1 MNQWREEMKARTH
14 KFAVDVIH
22 FVETIPDR
30 LESRRLKDQLVG
42 AACGLD
48 GNWRATCRARTHK
61 EFAATLGKVLEEAD
75 EVEEWLDVAHD
86 AGISAGPEL
95 RRLRIESK
103 ELRSIFSK
111 SCRTANGNERRAQQ
125 RKRGK

>member
-1 MNQWREEMKARTH
+1 MPASFDVMNQWREEMKARTH

-75 EVEEWLDVAHD
+75 EVEEGLPAAPTGGSNAVPRPR
-86 AGISAGPEL
+86 GL
-95 RRLRIESK
+95 R
-103 ELRSIFSK
+103 
-111 SCRTANGNERRAQQ
+111 
-125 RKRGK
+125 